1 MTTPVQQALAAGQ
14 SIWYDGIRRSLL
26 TSGELEHMVTKKG
39 LRGMT
44 SNPSIFDAAIAGS
57 SDYADAIAELR
68 RSGPSDAK
76 SAYESL
82 AIADIRGAADVFR
95 HVYDESGGGID
106 KIASVAS
113 VFVSRLD
120 SAVEPRLD
128 RSYAGKVAIANAK
141 VVDEHQEPR
150 PARGARPAGDRR
162 RAKVR
167 RRVSRSSVF
176 GGARPRR

>member
-44 SNPSIFDAAIAGS
+44 SNPSIFDAAIAG
-57 SDYADAIAELR
+57 
-68 RSGPSDAK
+68 PSDAK

-82 AIADIRGAADVFR
+82 AIVDIRRAADVFR
-95 HVYDESGGGID
+95 HVCDESGGGID